1 METKKQSFSKKVEL
15 FFESLLWNTRYL
27 VLLAVITAVISALIL
42 FVVGIYEVLHLLVT
56 FGGGGNYKHFYSQ
69 VVAVVVASIDIFLI
83 ATFLLVF
90 AFGLY
95 ELFISK
101 IDPAEEN
108 PLGKRVL
115 VIQNLDDLKEKL
127 GRLVIMVLIV
137 AFFKQALHMEYTS
150 PLDALYIA
158 VGVLLVSLAL
168 YFTHKED

>member
-1 METKKQSFSKKVEL
+1 MEKQNGNFSKKVEL
-15 FFESLLWNTRYL
+15 FFENFLWNTRYL
-27 VLLAVITAVISALIL
+27 VLMAVITAVISAFIL
-42 FVVGIYEVLHLLVT
+42 FAVGIYEVLHLLFE
-56 FGGGGNYKHFYSQ
+56 FGSGGTYKDFYSK
-69 VVAVVVASIDIFLI
+69 VVAVTVASIDIFLI

-108 PLGKRVL
+108 PLGKKVL

-137 AFFKQALHMEYTS
+137 AFFKQALHMQYSS
-150 PLDALYIA
+150 PLDVIYIA
-158 VGVLLVSLAL
+158 IGVLLISLAL
-168 YFTHKED
+168 YFTHKRD